1 MSSTN
6 VRVLNTF
13 FELLTSDVGRTRD
26 QIWRLEG
33 YRNLSEEAFSSAFQR
48 DKDALRDI
56 GIIMTVTPG
65 RHGERYA
72 ISPDSFAD
80 RRATFDAVD
89 GALINMALGAWNEQ
103 DGAERGAMLT
113 TKLRALSDGAEKPC
127 APLSVGLSG
136 AHMIVDI
143 LTAIRN
149 RQPIT
154 FMYESTRVSERAIE
168 PWRIIMRGRGLYVW
182 GLDLDCDEPRLF
194 RTSRITLGVT
204 LLGEPGDAGP
214 IPDNLGDPFERLMV
228 SPTLAI
234 QDGQAQAVRD
244 MCRAEGA
251 RSCEGEVSVADG
263 WMLYRGQAAERSEW
277 ISAILAHVSH
287 VVVRSPE
294 WLREAIMTRLDA
306 AAGWGCDDA

>member
-56 GIIMTVTPG
+56 GIVMTVTPG
-65 RHGERYA
+65 RHGGRYA

-103 DGAERGAMLT
+103 DGAERGAILT
-113 TKLRALSDGAEKPC
+113 TKLRAHSDGAEKPC

-168 PWRIIMRGRGLYVW
+168 PWRIIMRGRGLYAW
-182 GLDLDCDEPRLF
+182 GLDLDCD
-194 RTSRITLGVT
+194 
-204 LLGEPGDAGP
+204 
-214 IPDNLGDPFERLMV
+214 
-228 SPTLAI
+228 
-234 QDGQAQAVRD
+234 
-244 MCRAEGA
+244 
-251 RSCEGEVSVADG
+251 
-263 WMLYRGQAAERSEW
+263 
-277 ISAILAHVSH
+277 
-287 VVVRSPE
+287 
-294 WLREAIMTRLDA
+294 
-306 AAGWGCDDA
+306 